1 MSNPQ
6 DPNDP
11 YGSDSGS
18 TGGSTGGPG
27 DVPPPP
33 PPYGQTPYGQP
44 AGQDPTLGQQ
54 PYGQPYGQG
63 DAYGQ
68 APDDG
73 PAKTDTVSI
82 IGFVLSLTCCLSIV
96 GAIMGA
102 IGLGRTKNNQRKG
115 RWAAISALVI
125 GILGTLAFAGI
136 VVFGV
141 FIANS
146 VVTPDNAEV
155 GTCVDVTEESDEVS
169 LIERDCADEHDA
181 EIIAVDRADAY
192 SGDLENDNTVDIC
205 TSVLTED
212 AGTALDSSPVDLD
225 VSLVIEDPSN
235 VDPADRFIC
244 YAERSDGDKL
254 VDSLLP

>member
-11 YGSDSGS
+11 YGTDG
-18 TGGSTGGPG
+18 TEGGTGGPG

-33 PPYGQTPYGQP
+33 PPYGQSPYGQPGQP
-44 AGQDPTLGQQ
+44 AGQGA
-54 PYGQPYGQG
+54 YGQPYGQG

-68 APDDG
+68 PLDGG

-96 GAIMGA
+96 GAIMGG

-141 FIANS
+141 FLANS
-146 VVTPDNAEV
+146 IVTPDNAEV
-155 GTCVDVTEESDEVS
+155 GTCVDVTEDADEVS
-169 LIERDCADEHDA
+169 FIERDCGDEHDA
-181 EIIAVDRADAY
+181 EVVAVDRADAY
-192 SGDLENDNTVDIC
+192 PGDLEADDTVSIC
-205 TSVLTED
+205 TSVLTEE
-212 AGTALDSSPVDLD
+212 ASAALDSAPADLD
-225 VSLVIEDPSN
+225 ISLVIEDPSN
-235 VDPADRFIC
+235 VDPSDRFIC

-254 VDSLLP
+254 TGSLLP